1 MFEKQEKY
9 KIVNALIVPLIM
21 LLIMWCVK
29 GFEELFDIHL
39 GRYGI
44 EPLTLKGL
52 RGILFSPFLHSDW
65 KHLISNSVPFLV
77 LGTTLYYFYHPIANK
92 VLLFS
97 ALMTGLWTWAGAR
110 TGIHIGASG
119 LVYSL
124 AFFLMFSGFIRRD
137 GRLMAISFI
146 VIFLYGSLIWGVFP
160 EFYAERNIS
169 WEGHLSGFLSGVI
182 LAVFYRKVGTPPRKK
197 YSWEDEEEEDVEKEE
212 SENRAIDEEP
222 SEKPYWDIPEPDKKD
237 LTVVYRFRKSN
248 RTD

>member
-1 MFEKQEKY
+1 MLEKQEKY
-9 KIVNALIVPLIM
+9 KIVSSFVVPLVM
-21 LLIMWCVK
+21 LLIMWSVK
-29 GFEELFDIHL
+29 GLETFFDMRL
-39 GRYGI
+39 GSYGI

-52 RGILFSPFLHSDW
+52 RGILFSPFLHADW

-77 LGTTLYYFYHPIANK
+77 LGTSVYYFYRSIASK

-110 TGIHIGASG
+110 LGIHIGASG

-182 LAVFYRKVGTPPRKK
+182 LAVFYRKEGVVQRKK
-197 YSWEDEEEEDVEKEE
+197 YSWEEEEEEDDDVENEIPNE
-212 SENRAIDEEP
+212 QPA
-222 SEKPYWDIPEPDKKD
+222 EKPYWDIPEPDKKD

-248 RTD
+248 QIN